1 MPIVQTEKERRV
13 TCLRLFI
20 ASRQPASTGWGWG
33 GGHLKPLGSAAAC
46 WQELYMHHS
55 AWIFLAPFL
64 FPSTLN
70 GLIRKRKTRSI

>member
-1 MPIVQTEKERRV
+1 MPIVQTGKERRV

-20 ASRQPASTGWGWG
+20 ASRQPAST

-64 FPSTLN
+64 FPSALN
-70 GLIRKRKTRSI
+70 GLIRKRKTKSI